1 MTPDV
6 RLRIDGQQTLAPPGL
21 SVLEA
26 ARKVGIEIPH
36 LCHHP
41 GLSPAGI
48 CRLCLV
54 EVDGKLVTACRQ
66 PVQEGMEVRTDGE
79 HIRRIRRVLLELILS
94 DHPQDCLTCD
104 ENGACP
110 LQRYA
115 YEYGIAENRFLG
127 PDHERRRL
135 PVDEGNPFIRSEPE
149 KCILC
154 GRCVRACAE
163 IQGRYV
169 LGFTGRGFAT
179 RIGPP
184 LGKSLTETNC
194 EFCGQC
200 VAVCP
205 TGALTARGR
214 RLQGREWELRTVH
227 TVCPFCGC
235 GCPIT
240 LHLKGD
246 RIVKVSGGAQ
256 GFRLCVKGRFGMGFV
271 HHEDRL
277 GTPLVRDGDA
287 LRETSWEDALSLVA
301 RRLAEIVEQHGPD
314 AVAGLASAKS
324 TNEENYLFQKFMRAA
339 VGTNHVD
346 HCARLCHAPTVAAL
360 ARAFGSGAMTNSIA
374 EIEGSDCIL
383 VTGSNTTEAHPIV
396 AQAIYQ
402 AVRKG
407 ATLIVVDPREIE
419 LADIAHLHL
428 RQRPGT
434 DVAWL
439 NGLAHV
445 ILAEGLWNQEFVADR
460 GEGFEEFRSAV
471 AEYTPER
478 VEEITGIPAESL
490 REAARA
496 YARAERGTIIFSM
509 GITQHTTG
517 TDNVL
522 ALANLALL
530 TGHIGRPSTGVNP
543 LRGQNNV
550 QGACDMGALPGLLP
564 GYQPVADPTA
574 RKKFEAAWGVNIPER
589 PGLTVVEMM
598 DAALAGEIKA
608 MVIMG
613 ENPLVSHPD
622 IRHAQEALRRLE
634 FLVVM
639 DIFLSETAQL
649 AHVVLPAA
657 SFAEKDGTFTNTERR
672 VQRVR
677 KALPPPGEAR
687 ADWEILGELLTR
699 MGHPVRYAHPGEI
712 MAEIA
717 SLTPIYAGISYDRL
731 EGAGLQWPCPTPD
744 HPGTPF
750 LHAGRFT
757 RGKGRFHAVPYRG
770 PAELPDTDY
779 PLTLTTGRVLYH
791 FHSRTMTGRVA
802 GLEELVPEAYVE
814 IHPADAAAVGVA
826 DGDRVEVSS
835 RRGTI
840 EVAACV
846 TDRAQPGTVFI
857 PFHFGHAA
865 ANVLTPAEPLDP
877 VAKMPALKACAVR
890 LKRVA
895 GREQPAPALW
905 DPQPWRLAN
914 GTAVVLRAI
923 RPGDVQGWRAMIQAC
938 SIETIWRRYEHRA
951 KESLLAQAERMC
963 ACDPRVERVIVAE
976 LVGADPAQLIG
987 EARLCLIPDRQAG
1000 EFCVLVA
1007 DPWRGLGLGGKLTDV
1022 VLELSR
1028 SLGIKRLLV
1037 EVIPENAQIIA
1048 LLKRR
1053 GFSFTCD
1060 ERGCVTLGEKQ
1071 FP

>member
-1 MTPDV
+1 MKTQV
-6 RLRIDGQQTLAPPGL
+6 RLAIDGQDVEVPPGTSIL
-21 SVLEA
+21 DA
-26 ARKVGIEIPH
+26 AHAAGIEIPH

-41 GLSPAGI
+41 HLTPAGI

-54 EVDGKLVTACRQ
+54 EADGKLVTACRQ
-66 PVQEGMEVRTDGE
+66 PVRDGMAVRTDE
-79 HIRRIRRVLLELILS
+79 ERVRRIRRAVLELILS

-115 YEYGIAENRFLG
+115 YEYGIEENRFLG
-127 PDHERRRL
+127 PDHERRRV
-135 PVDEGNPFIRSEPE
+135 PPREDNPFIRYEAE

-154 GRCVRACAE
+154 CRCVRACAD
-163 IQGRYV
+163 IQGRHV
-169 LGFTGRGFAT
+169 LGFAGRGFPT
-179 RIGPP
+179 SVGPALARP
-184 LGKSLTETNC
+184 LTETNC

-205 TGALTARGR
+205 VGALRAKGR
-214 RLQGREWELRTVH
+214 RFQGREWELRTVR

-235 GCPIT
+235 GCRLV
-240 LHLKGD
+240 LHLKGP
-246 RIVKVSGGAQ
+246 RIVRVSGGAD

-271 HHEDRL
+271 HHKDRL
-277 GTPLVRDGDA
+277 RAPLIRNGDGS
-287 LRETSWEDALSLVA
+287 REANWEEALSLVA
-301 RRLAEIVEQHGPD
+301 RRLTEIVAQYGPD
-314 AVAGLASAKS
+314 AVAGLASAKC
-324 TNEENYLFQKFMRAA
+324 TNEENYLFQKFMRAV
-339 VGTNHVD
+339 VGTSHVD
-346 HCARLCHAPTVAAL
+346 HCARLCHAPTVAGL
-360 ARAFGSGAMTNSIA
+360 ARAFGSGAMTNSTA
-374 EIEGSDCIL
+374 EIESSDCVL

-396 AQAIYQ
+396 AQAIHQ
-402 AVRKG
+402 AVRNG

-445 ILAEGLWNQEFVADR
+445 ILAEGLWNEAFVAER
-460 GEGFEEFRSAV
+460 CEGFDEFQRTV
-471 AEYTPER
+471 KEYTPQR
-478 VEEITGIPAESL
+478 VEEITGIPAEEL
-490 REAARA
+490 REVARA
-496 YARAERGTIIFSM
+496 YARAKRGTIIFSM

-550 QGACDMGALPGLLP
+550 QGACDMGGLPNVLP

-574 RKKFEAAWGVNIPER
+574 REKFQEAWGVNLPEG

-598 DAALAGEIKA
+598 EAALAGEIKG

-613 ENPLVSHPD
+613 ENPMVSDPD
-622 IRHAQEALRRLE
+622 IRHVEEALRRLE
-634 FLVVM
+634 FLAVL
-639 DIFLSETAQL
+639 DIFPSETAEL

-657 SFAEKDGTFTNTERR
+657 SFAEKDGTFTSTERR

-687 ADWEILGELLTR
+687 ADWEILCELSTR
-699 MGHPVRYAHPGEI
+699 MGHPMDYGSPAEI

-717 SLTPIYAGISYDRL
+717 SLTPIYGGISYDRL

-750 LHAGRFT
+750 LHAGKFT

-770 PAELPDTDY
+770 PAEVPDAEY
-779 PLTLTTGRVLYH
+779 PFVLTTGRILWH

-802 GLEELVPEAYVE
+802 GLQELVPEAYVE
-814 IHPADAAAVGVA
+814 IHPADAAALGIA
-826 DGDRVEVSS
+826 DRDRVRVSS

-840 EVAACV
+840 EVRASV
-846 TDRAQPGTVFI
+846 TEHALPGTVFI
-857 PFHFGHAA
+857 PFHFGEAA
-865 ANVLTPAEPLDP
+865 ANVLTPSDPLDP

-890 LKRVA
+890 V
-895 GREQPAPALW
+895 
-905 DPQPWRLAN
+905 
-914 GTAVVLRAI
+914 
-923 RPGDVQGWRAMIQAC
+923 
-938 SIETIWRRYEHRA
+938 
-951 KESLLAQAERMC
+951 
-963 ACDPRVERVIVAE
+963 
-976 LVGADPAQLIG
+976 
-987 EARLCLIPDRQAG
+987 DR
-1000 EFCVLVA
+1000 
-1007 DPWRGLGLGGKLTDV
+1007 
-1022 VLELSR
+1022 
-1028 SLGIKRLLV
+1028 I
-1037 EVIPENAQIIA
+1037 
-1048 LLKRR
+1048 
-1053 GFSFTCD
+1053 
-1060 ERGCVTLGEKQ
+1060 
-1071 FP
+1071 